1 MLFWGGRERE
11 GGKRDREGRW
21 EGKKEEERRE
31 EELGPG
37 REGERETRAGGGD
50 GKEGERGT
58 DEGEENGREMK
69 REKRNAHLL
78 KLHEVKNVWEV
89 MYISVESGE
98 GYNMCACINDSQ

>member
-1 MLFWGGRERE
+1 MRRKKGR
-11 GGKRDREGRW
+11 GKE
-21 EGKKEEERRE
+21 E

-50 GKEGERGT
+50 GKEGERNT

-78 KLHEVKNVWEV
+78 KLYEVKNV
-89 MYISVESGE
+89 
-98 GYNMCACINDSQ
+98 

>member
-1 MLFWGGRERE
+1 MRRKKGR
-11 GGKRDREGRW
+11 
-21 EGKKEEERRE
+21 GKKGGGV
-31 EELGPG
+31 GPG

-78 KLHEVKNVWEV
+78 KLHEVKNV
-89 MYISVESGE
+89 
-98 GYNMCACINDSQ
+98 